1 MFVRVNYF
9 GSYFAVH
16 ADDSSDALTDM
27 ASAAATI
34 DVEASYYVNDSITLS
49 AGAVNLFDQEA
60 ERLANGIPGILG
72 AKYYESGPFDY
83 NGGFYYLK
91 ATYNF

>member
-1 MFVRVNYF
+1 M
-9 GSYFAVH
+9 
-16 ADDSSDALTDM
+16 
-27 ASAAATI
+27 
-34 DVEASYYVNDSITLS
+34 NDSWTLS
-49 AGAVNLFDQEA
+49 AGANNILDTEAQE
-60 ERLANGIPGILG
+60 LQKNGGAYGVVG